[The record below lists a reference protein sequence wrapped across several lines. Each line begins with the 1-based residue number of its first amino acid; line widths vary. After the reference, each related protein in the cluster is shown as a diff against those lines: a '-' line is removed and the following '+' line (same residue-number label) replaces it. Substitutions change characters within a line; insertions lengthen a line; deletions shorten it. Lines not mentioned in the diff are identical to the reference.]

1 MNFWQAARI
10 PSLDIWQPVPR
21 LGSSEVFLS
30 SWGWNVSILHLMSGA
45 KVLAQFYSAFQGNLF
60 LCWSLPLQKPNCLS
74 YKYVLLLNAH
84 LSGRC
89 PTLKMIS
96 WKFFFCGWIPLLQNA
111 DTDVCFLWLHRTLA
125 QPLYTMPCTRVSS
138 YWICCSDCDVPFC
151 SEVLLEQKAFVP
163 CSQSQFLGGP
173 VTKHSQLASKCG
185 SPTPRSTKTA
195 LRITQA
201 M

>member
-1 MNFWQAARI
+1 MSPSYIWCQEPKYWHNFIQPFKVIYFCADLVLCK
-10 PSLDIWQPVPR
+10 SLI
-21 LGSSEVFLS
+21 
-30 SWGWNVSILHLMSGA
+30 A
-45 KVLAQFYSAFQGNLF
+45 
-60 LCWSLPLQKPNCLS
+60 CLTS
-74 YKYVLLLNAH
+74 MFVLLLNAH

-111 DTDVCFLWLHRTLA
+111 DTDVCFLLLHRTLA
-125 QPLYTMPCTRVSS
+125 QPLYTMPCTRVSR